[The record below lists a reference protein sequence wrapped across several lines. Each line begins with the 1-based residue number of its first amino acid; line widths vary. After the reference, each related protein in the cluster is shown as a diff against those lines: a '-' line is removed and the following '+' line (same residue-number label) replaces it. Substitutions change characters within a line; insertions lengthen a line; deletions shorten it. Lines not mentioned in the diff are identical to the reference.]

1 MHILRTSAAVSYTH
15 LIDDLKF
22 ASENL
27 PENPDNIS
35 DVGKLTKWAAIHLL
49 SEVYLMAGEYAK
61 AEEAALQVINSGYFH
76 LMNERFGAQKDQ
88 PGDVFSDM
96 FLEYN
101 QNRTS
106 GNMESIWVKM
116 CIRDRPMYLI
126 VNYYANYPLATS

>member
-1 MHILRTSAAVSYTH
+1 M
-15 LIDDLKF
+15 IDDLKF

-106 GNMESIWVKM
+106 GNMESIWVMQLEYDTNGGGGKYELDKTCM
-116 CIRDRPMYLI
+116 GSQILERNWFYIM
-126 VNYYANYPLATS
+126 